1 MQLLKK
7 IFRTIKMALCFK
19 RKLVKN
25 YETQLLKH
33 YNHAP
38 CQINDRYCI
47 YMVDGTGYNPGLC
60 DKLRGILS
68 IYSLCKNNIKFKIN
82 WIFPFELTNYL
93 IPNKYDWTIDSNHIK
108 YCENTRPVVIDSA
121 PDLLFQEHIDKLS
134 FYKRV
139 RKSPY
144 SQIHVYSNII
154 VNKTKFKN
162 YFNELFTPTAKLT
175 DALKPHK
182 ESLGNI
188 YISFSLRFMEL
199 LGDFKD
205 QEGIS
210 KPLPPV
216 EQTRLI
222 EKCVSKLISVLDEQP
237 KGTKAFVASDSKTFI
252 DIISKR
258 DSRVYVVPGDIVH
271 VRYKGSENAYLKAFV
286 DLFLIKEAKTQ
297 YLLRTGLMYNSGFP
311 RFASWIGNNDFRL
324 IEF

>member
-1 MQLLKK
+1 MQLLQR
-7 IFRTIKMALCFK
+7 ISDSINMARCYKQSLA
-19 RKLVKN
+19 LY
-25 YETQLLKH
+25 YEARLLDH
-33 YNHAP
+33 YRHTP
-38 CQINDRYCI
+38 CHVNDRYCI
-47 YMVDGTGYNPGLC
+47 YMVDGTEYNPGLC

-68 IYSLCKNNIKFKIN
+68 IYSLCKSNLKFKIN
-82 WIFPFELTNYL
+82 WTFPFDLTAYL
-93 IPNKYDWTIDSNHIK
+93 IPNRYDWTINSQLIK
-108 YCENTRPVVIDSA
+108 YCENTRPVVIDCA
-121 PDLLFQEHIDKLS
+121 PDLLFQELIDRLT
-134 FYKRV
+134 FYKRI

-154 VNKTKFKN
+154 VNKNKFKF
-162 YFNELFTPTAKLT
+162 YFNELFTPALKLS
-175 DALKPHK
+175 DALQPHRAA
-182 ESLGNI
+182 LGNN